1 MTPDSCAPGNFPFTV
16 RELAASPTVAGL
28 YGVVFNEGRV
38 AVTSDGEAAAPRWAI
53 SAPLPV
59 TRPSGLAFPP
69 AGSGPPGDVVVVS
82 SDLPTPSAKGH
93 LFRTRDRGLTWE
105 RFEGDGSGFDL
116 PDFGIPV
123 VRFDPTNPSTIY
135 VGNDVGVYRT
145 TDGGRTWRRYGQALP
160 RVRVR
165 DLFVARDGSL
175 LRISTEGRGLW
186 ELRPRG
192 SQTAFDSFRATAVA
206 SWLPP
211 SPRAADPDLAPAPCT
226 PPPDD
231 DHDDD

>member
-1 MTPDSCAPGNFPFTV
+1 
-16 RELAASPTVAGL
+16 
-28 YGVVFNEGRV
+28 
-38 AVTSDGEAAAPRWAI
+38 
-53 SAPLPV
+53 
-59 TRPSGLAFPP
+59 
-69 AGSGPPGDVVVVS
+69 VVS
-82 SDLPTPSAKGH
+82 SDLPTPPRPKGH

-165 DLFVARDGSL
+165 DLFVARERLAPAHLHRGPRPVGAPPARQPDR
-175 LRISTEGRGLW
+175 LRQLP
-186 ELRPRG
+186 RP
-192 SQTAFDSFRATAVA
+192 
-206 SWLPP
+206 PP
-211 SPRAADPDLAPAPCT
+211 SRLGYRRLRARADPDLAPAPCT

>member
-1 MTPDSCAPGNFPFTV
+1 
-16 RELAASPTVAGL
+16 AASPTVAGL

-82 SDLPTPSAKGH
+82 SDLPTPSPKGH
-93 LFRTRDRGLTWE
+93 LFR
-105 RFEGDGSGFDL
+105 
-116 PDFGIPV
+116 IPV